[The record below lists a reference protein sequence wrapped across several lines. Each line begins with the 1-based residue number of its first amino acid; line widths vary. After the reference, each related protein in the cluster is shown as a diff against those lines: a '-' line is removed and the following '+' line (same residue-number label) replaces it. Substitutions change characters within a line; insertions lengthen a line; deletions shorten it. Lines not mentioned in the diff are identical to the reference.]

1 MAWGKAGEAD
11 GTAQI
16 RGGRSSRSIIGS
28 DVNLTG
34 NLSASG
40 DVLVE
45 GELIGDVTCA
55 NFALGASGRIKGNVT
70 AQHATLGGTVE
81 GTVVATELVIEK
93 SARVLG
99 DVAYESISV
108 ETGARVDGRLSQKSA
123 QPNELKLVNSG
134 LE

>member
-1 MAWGKAGEAD
+1 MAWGKTGDAD
-11 GTAQI
+11 TITHSRSA
-16 RGGRSSRSIIGS
+16 RSGRSVLAS
-28 DVNLTG
+28 DVTFTG
-34 NLSASG
+34 NLSANG
-40 DVLVE
+40 DVLIE
-45 GELIGDVTCA
+45 GELIGDVSCA

>member
-1 MAWGKAGEAD
+1 MAWGKASEA
-11 GTAQI
+11 GSAAH
-16 RGGRSSRSIIGS
+16 SRSIIGS
-28 DVNLTG
+28 DVSLIG
-34 NLSASG
+34 NLSAAG
-40 DVLVE
+40 DVLVD
-45 GELIGDVTCA
+45 GELVGDVNCA
-55 NFALGASGRIKGNVT
+55 SFALGPSGRIKGNVT
-70 AQHATLGGTVE
+70 AQRATLAGTVE

-123 QPNELKLVNSG
+123 PPSELKLVNSG

>member
-1 MAWGKAGEAD
+1 MAWGKATDA
-11 GTAQI
+11 AMAAH
-16 RGGRSSRSIIGS
+16 GRSVIGN
-28 DVNLTG
+28 DVSLTG
-34 NLSASG
+34 NLSAGG
-40 DVLVE
+40 DVLID
-45 GELIGDVTCA
+45 GELIGDVSCA
-55 NFALGASGRIKGNVT
+55 SFALGASGRIKGNVT
-70 AQHATLGGTVE
+70 AQRASIAGTVE

-123 QPNELKLVNSG
+123 PSNELKLVNSG